1 MKIICPHC
9 HSEYD
14 VDKKEILKD
23 GRKTKCFSCESVWV
37 QYADGKAEKI
47 KKLVDFLDEVKRR
60 QDTIKHSLKKNT
72 SNEKLFGKEIKS
84 PLSKNQERELLTALA
99 MGEIHENSQREKSIS
114 PIDSSIKNQIKTMDE
129 ISNNL
134 SDELKGK
141 EQKGFS
147 QKINRTFLGFTIIS
161 LMVIAGLFLHT
172 NRNLIMVLDPKYHE
186 YLMDILKTTD
196 LLFNQLKH
204 YILILKDSFYS
215 YFLP

>member
-60 QDTIKHSLKKNT
+60 QVTIKDSLKKNT
-72 SNEKLFGKEIKS
+72 SNEKLFSKEIKS

-99 MGEIHENSQREKSIS
+99 MGEIHENNQWEKSIL
-114 PIDSSIKNQIKTMDE
+114 PIDSSTKNQIETMDE
-129 ISNNL
+129 IGNNL
-134 SDELKGK
+134 ADELKGK
-141 EQKGFS
+141 EQKGFP
-147 QKINRTFLGFTIIS
+147 QKINRTFLGFTMIS
-161 LMVIAGLFLHT
+161 LVFVAGFFLYT
-172 NRNLIMVLDPKYHE
+172 NRNLILLLDPKYHE
-186 YLMDILKTTD
+186 YLMDIFKTTD
-196 LLFNQLKH
+196 LLVNQLKN

>member
-60 QDTIKHSLKKNT
+60 QVTIKDSLKKNT
-72 SNEKLFGKEIKS
+72 SNEKLFSKEIKS

-99 MGEIHENSQREKSIS
+99 MGEIHENNQWEKSIL
-114 PIDSSIKNQIKTMDE
+114 PIDSSTKNQIETTDE
-129 ISNNL
+129 IGNNL
-134 SDELKGK
+134 EDELKGK
-141 EQKGFS
+141 KQKGFS
-147 QKINRTFLGFTIIS
+147 QKINRTFLGFTMIS
-161 LMVIAGLFLHT
+161 LVFVAGFFLYT
-172 NRNLIMVLDPKYHE
+172 NRNLILLLDPKYHE
-186 YLMDILKTTD
+186 YLMDIFKTTD
-196 LLFNQLKH
+196 LLVNQLKN

>member
-60 QDTIKHSLKKNT
+60 QVTIKDSLKKNT
-72 SNEKLFGKEIKS
+72 SDGKLFSKEIKS

-99 MGEIHENSQREKSIS
+99 MGEIHENNQGGKSIS
-114 PIDSSIKNQIKTMDE
+114 PIDSSTKNQIETTDE
-129 ISNNL
+129 IGNNL
-134 SDELKGK
+134 EDELKGK
-141 EQKGFS
+141 KQKGFS
-147 QKINRTFLGFTIIS
+147 QKINRTFLGFTMIS
-161 LMVIAGLFLHT
+161 LVFVAGFFLYT
-172 NRNLIMVLDPKYHE
+172 NRNLILLLDPKYHE
-186 YLMDILKTTD
+186 YLMDIFKTTD
-196 LLFNQLKH
+196 LLVNQLKN

>member
-14 VDKKEILKD
+14 VDKKEILKE
-23 GRKTKCFSCESVWV
+23 GRKTKCFSCKSFWV

-60 QDTIKHSLKKNT
+60 QDTIKDSLKKNT

-99 MGEIHENSQREKSIS
+99 IGEIHENNQWGKGIL
-114 PIDSSIKNQIKTMDE
+114 PIDSSTKNQIDE
-129 ISNNL
+129 INNDL
-134 SDELKGK
+134 ADELKGK

-147 QKINRTFLGFTIIS
+147 QKINRTFLGFTMIS
-161 LMVIAGLFLHT
+161 LVFVAGLFLYT
-172 NRNLIMVLDPKYHE
+172 NRNLIMLLDPEYHE
-186 YLMDILKTTD
+186 YLMDIFKTTD
-196 LLFNQLKH
+196 LLVNQLKH

-215 YFLP
+215 IFFP